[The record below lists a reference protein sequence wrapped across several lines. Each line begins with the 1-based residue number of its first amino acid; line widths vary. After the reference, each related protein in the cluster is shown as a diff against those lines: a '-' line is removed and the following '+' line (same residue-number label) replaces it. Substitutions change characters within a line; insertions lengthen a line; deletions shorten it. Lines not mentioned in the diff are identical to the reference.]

1 MPHKK
6 NYHKKRSVFIT
17 NSEVIDIMQSSIVIA
32 IKLAAPILILS
43 MAVGILISILQAATQ
58 IHEQTITFVP
68 KLLIIAIIMLLTGS
82 WMLESLQDF
91 ARSIFSIM

>member
-1 MPHKK
+1 M
-6 NYHKKRSVFIT
+6 T
-17 NSEVIDIMQSSIVIA
+17 NAQVLDIMQSGVMVA

-68 KLLIIAIIMLLTGS
+68 KLILIAVVCLVAGS
-82 WMLESLQDF
+82 WMLEVLQDYTRALF
-91 ARSIFSIM
+91 AMMIG